1 MEGIE
6 MSSASTEIMEKVM
19 ATENQSLVKRP
30 EEKGQNSSCCYIEK
44 DDISADLSD
53 VEKITTMGTIDDY
66 DRYMPCPLKGLTNRE
81 LLEWEKMA
89 YSVCQRMEKGISLYN
104 GRYNMSDGNYKKFTQ
119 YNNFH
124 DMIID
129 EMQRRVE
136 WRSKHEEE

>member
-6 MSSASTEIMEKVM
+6 MSSASTEIIEKTM

-81 LLEWEKMA
+81 LLEWEKMT
-89 YSVCQRMEKGISLYN
+89 YTVCQRMEKGISLYN
-104 GRYNMSDGNYKKFTQ
+104 GRYDMSDGNYKKFTQ

>member
-1 MEGIE
+1 MT
-6 MSSASTEIMEKVM
+6 SASTEIIEKTM

-30 EEKGQNSSCCYIEK
+30 EEKGQNSLCCHIEK

-66 DRYMPCPLKGLTNRE
+66 DRYMPCPLKDLTNRE
-81 LLEWEKMA
+81 LLEWEKMT

>member
-6 MSSASTEIMEKVM
+6 ISSASTEIIEKVIDN
-19 ATENQSLVKRP
+19 ENQSLVKHP
-30 EEKGQNSSCCYIEK
+30 EEKGQNSSCCGIEK
-44 DDISADLSD
+44 DDTGADLSD
-53 VEKITTMGTIDDY
+53 VEKMTTMDTIDDM
-66 DRYMPCPLKGLTNRE
+66 RCPLMNLTNRE

-89 YSVCQRMEKGISLYN
+89 YTVCQRMEKGISLYN

>member
-19 ATENQSLVKRP
+19 ATENQSLVKHP
-30 EEKGQNSSCCYIEK
+30 EEKGQNSSCCYREK
-44 DDISADLSD
+44 DDTAADLSD
-53 VEKITTMGTIDDY
+53 VEKITTMDRIDD
-66 DRYMPCPLKGLTNRE
+66 MHCPLKDLTNRE